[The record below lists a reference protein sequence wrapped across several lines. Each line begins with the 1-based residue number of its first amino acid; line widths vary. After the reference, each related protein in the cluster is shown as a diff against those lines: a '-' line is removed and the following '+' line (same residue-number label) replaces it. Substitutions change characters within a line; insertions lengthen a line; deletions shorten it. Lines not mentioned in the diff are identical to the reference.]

1 MEPLKAVINLSM
13 GRMIHSRRTMIMAL
27 LALLPIVLAIFAVA
41 VVTVRQ
47 QVGQTGFG
55 LATEQF
61 NLIFLH
67 FLLLVVTLFY
77 GTSLLGDEIDDKTIT
92 YLFVRPV
99 PRATIY
105 LGKFLSG
112 VLMASLLVL
121 PSAIVTFGI
130 LSTLDPPSEVF
141 AHVPIFAQD
150 LVILILGTAVYCSV
164 YGFLG
169 TYFKYPLLIGIIFTL
184 VWESVVTY
192 IPGYIHRFTVL
203 HYLQSLL
210 PHASGQRG
218 IQQIFGQP
226 TSPLVS
232 VITLLLIGGGF
243 LALSCWTISR
253 KEYVLPA

>member
-1 MEPLKAVINLSM
+1 MEPLKAVINLSLS
-13 GRMIHSRRTMIMAL
+13 RMLHSRRTVIMGL
-27 LALLPIVLAIFAVA
+27 LSLIPVVLALFAVA
-41 VVTVRQ
+41 FVTLRQ
-47 QVGQTGFG
+47 SVGQTGFG
-55 LATEQF
+55 LATELF
-61 NLIFLH
+61 NSIFLH
-67 FLLLVVTLFY
+67 FLLLAVTLFY
-77 GTSLLGDEIDDKTIT
+77 GTSLIGDEVDDKTIT

-112 VLMASLLVL
+112 VLMGSILIL
-121 PSAIVTFGI
+121 PSAALTFSI
-130 LSTLDPPSEVF
+130 LSMLDPASEVT
-141 AHVPIFAQD
+141 AHLSIFAQD
-150 LVILILGTAVYCSV
+150 MMILLLGTAVYCSV

-169 TYFKYPLLIGIIFTL
+169 AYFKHPLLIGIIFTL

-218 IQQIFGQP
+218 IQQLFGQP

-232 VITLLLIGGGF
+232 VITLVLICGTF
-243 LALSCWTISR
+243 LALSCYTVAR